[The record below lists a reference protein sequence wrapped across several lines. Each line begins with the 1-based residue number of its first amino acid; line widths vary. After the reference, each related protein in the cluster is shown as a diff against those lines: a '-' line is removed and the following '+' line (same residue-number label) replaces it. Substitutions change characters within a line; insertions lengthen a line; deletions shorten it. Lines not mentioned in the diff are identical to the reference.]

1 MLDLFHDCVWFIE
14 FQHPKSPVFNMTFPA
29 LMSPTMWLLITHFTE
44 YTMFQCW
51 STIRET
57 ISDSIINK
65 VMGQWTLPLTAKS
78 GDISPETKD
87 WWNRNTCC
95 LSLYTKYYQSW
106 KSSSCYE
113 IQWKGTI
120 IIYLSCTYF
129 YTKSWFDFAQ
139 YGRLV

>member
-1 MLDLFHDCVWFIE
+1 MLLDLFHDCVWFIE

-29 LMSPTMWLLITHFTE
+29 LMSPTMWLLISHFTE

-65 VMGQWTLPLTAKS
+65 VMGQWTLPLTAES

-87 WWNRNTCC
+87 
-95 LSLYTKYYQSW
+95 
-106 KSSSCYE
+106 
-113 IQWKGTI
+113 
-120 IIYLSCTYF
+120 
-129 YTKSWFDFAQ
+129 
-139 YGRLV
+139 